1 MFDGQTLDT
10 RTNEWL
16 HSSLFPKQRE
26 EKEGGAC
33 PSFIDTRQL
42 QVGKTFSL
50 VNAVRESEHKLQ
62 EPRLSLAVLA
72 LDHDGIAHAAAIA
85 SSVVSR
91 SRGKEQCWPW
101 PRDDKY

>member
-1 MFDGQTLDT
+1 MVVMDVSRQIQVVEDTKSANIRRTDTRDT
-10 RTNEWL
+10 RTNEWP

-50 VNAVRESEHKLQ
+50 SKCGTRIRAQASRTTLELKLGC
-62 EPRLSLAVLA
+62 ACF
-72 LDHDGIAHAAAIA
+72 DHDGI
-85 SSVVSR
+85 R
-91 SRGKEQCWPW
+91 
-101 PRDDKY
+101 

>member
-1 MFDGQTLDT
+1 MNGLTPHL
-10 RTNEWL
+10 
-16 HSSLFPKQRE
+16 SSLFPKQRE
-26 EKEGGAC
+26 ETEGGAC

-50 VNAVRESEHKLQ
+50 SKCGTRIRAQASRTT
-62 EPRLSLAVLA
+62 LA
-72 LDHDGIAHAAAIA
+72 LITMGSDDGGQAHAAAIA

-101 PRDDKY
+101 PWDDKY